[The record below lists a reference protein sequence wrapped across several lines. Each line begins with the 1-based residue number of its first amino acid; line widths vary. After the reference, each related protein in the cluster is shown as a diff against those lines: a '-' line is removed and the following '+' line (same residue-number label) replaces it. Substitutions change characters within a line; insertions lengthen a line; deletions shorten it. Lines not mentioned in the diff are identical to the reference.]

1 MTKRKFVV
9 YFEHHS
15 NIGYVM
21 SKLKECRKRQGL
33 SLQFV
38 SGELGIS
45 ASHLSRIERGKQVP
59 SPNLAERLS
68 EFFDGE
74 IREVEILYPKRFSQ

>member
-1 MTKRKFVV
+1 M
-9 YFEHHS
+9 
-15 NIGYVM
+15 
-21 SKLKECRKRQGL
+21 

-68 EFFDGE
+68 EFFEGE

>member
-1 MTKRKFVV
+1 
-9 YFEHHS
+9 
-15 NIGYVM
+15 M
-21 SKLKECRKRQGL
+21 SRLKECRKRHGL

-45 ASHLSRIERGKQVP
+45 ASHLSRIERGQQVP